1 MRHFHCLG
9 LTVRQIRII
18 ISRKCDAGIFLKPI
32 PNHLFGVFLALL
44 DQGLHTRVG
53 RPFSLNRASRSFQP
67 HRRQPGSVLQ
77 SQPKNSVVFFS
88 RAELELLLSFCPS
101 SFRPCLCLVLFP
113 ISLFPSISFPTSLLL
128 FLSLLSPPCQR
139 VIGSISRWA
148 PHGLITANH
157 PQLQQPNKENTPISL
172 RNCCLGSWLA
182 RKLATG
188 KRLTADR

>member
-9 LTVRQIRII
+9 F
-18 ISRKCDAGIFLKPI
+18 SLKPI
-32 PNHLFGVFLALL
+32 RNHLFGVFLALP
-44 DQGLHTRVG
+44 DQGLRTRVG
-53 RPFSLNRASRSFQP
+53 RPFSLNRLNQASRSFQP
-67 HRRQPGSVLQ
+67 HRRQPTRKCFTVATKKIL
-77 SQPKNSVVFFS
+77 FFFFFFL
-88 RAELELLLSFCPS
+88 AQNLELLLSFCPP

-113 ISLFPSISFPTSLLL
+113 VSLCPSISFPTSLLL

-148 PHGLITANH
+148 PHGLITVNH